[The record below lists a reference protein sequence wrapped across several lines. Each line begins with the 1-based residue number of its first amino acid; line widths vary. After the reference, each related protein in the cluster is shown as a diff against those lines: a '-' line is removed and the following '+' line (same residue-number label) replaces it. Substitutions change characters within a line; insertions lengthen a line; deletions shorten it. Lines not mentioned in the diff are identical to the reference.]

1 MHAALDE
8 QIGRLRVELD
18 WLKRKHD
25 LVASRPQPVSS
36 TELALMPALDE
47 VYTAMPF
54 YGAGQR
60 LLRLMGIGAVGS
72 RPRLSQAHRG
82 HRVYP
87 YLLRDVAV
95 ERGDEVWSCDT
106 TYPRS
111 DALTSWLRAAEVQNS
126 MDGRGQALEE
136 RLRRAAL
143 ALSEVRGGVP
153 EGLRVGAGGPRRT
166 GALLRLLQSWAPGTR
181 RSRIARR
188 RSCTVRLRPWHSS
201 TRGVAMWRFRRGDS
215 HKPTPFFD
223 HKDGSDA
230 RTFIDSAPECIQP
243 TGPTSQHRGTCCCDS
258 DRP

>member
-153 EGLRVGAGGPRRT
+153 EGLRVGAGGRAEPGRCFAFYNHGRPAP
-166 GALLRLLQSWAPGTR
+166 GVRVSPAAQLHGEVAALALLNS
-181 RSRIARR
+181 
-188 RSCTVRLRPWHSS
+188 
-201 TRGVAMWRFRRGDS
+201 RRG
-215 HKPTPFFD
+215 HVE
-223 HKDGSDA
+223 
-230 RTFIDSAPECIQP
+230 I
-243 TGPTSQHRGTCCCDS
+243 SQRRFPQAHTLLRS
-258 DRP
+258 QRRKRR